1 VTLTSAVG
9 CDSVATLVLAVNDV
23 LTSTINV
30 SICTS
35 QLPYTGNGE
44 TFDAAG
50 TYDVTLTSTAGCD
63 SIATLVLTVNP
74 VLTSTTAVTVCENEL
89 PYTWNGETFDAAGTY
104 DVTLTN
110 SAGCDSI
117 ATLVLTV
124 NPVLTSTTT
133 ITICENELP
142 YTWNGDTFDAAGTY
156 DVTLTNSAG
165 CDSIATLVLTVNP
178 VLTSTTTITICENEL
193 PYTWNGQ
200 TFNVAGTYD
209 VTLTSSAS
217 CDSVA
222 TLVLTV
228 NVVLTSTTNV
238 SICTSQLPYTWN
250 GEIFEAA
257 GTYDV
262 TLINSAG
269 CDSVATLVL
278 AVNDV
283 LTSATNISICTSQ
296 LPYTWNG
303 QTFNDAGTY

>member
-142 YTWNGDTFDAAGTY
+142 YTWNG
-156 DVTLTNSAG
+156 
-165 CDSIATLVLTVNP
+165 
-178 VLTSTTTITICENEL
+178 
-193 PYTWNGQ
+193 Q

-217 CDSVA
+217 GYSVA
-222 TLVLTV
+222 TLVLTI
-228 NVVLTSTTNV
+228 NDVLTSTTNV

-250 GEIFEAA
+250 GEIFDAA